1 MPAEIQESTSRA
13 IYHHLT
19 VNPIACIHSCFTE
32 KFGIPRQPGLA
43 GSATASME
51 MLPPYDRREM
61 VRGLEKFSH
70 IWVHF
75 LFHETLNEGWRS
87 TIRPPWLGGQKRVGI
102 FASRSPHRP
111 NFIGLSVVRLVGIRT
126 DGKKLFLD
134 LSGIDILDQTPV
146 LDIKPY
152 VPYSDRIDDA
162 ASGYTQEPE
171 VRAEIIFTEEAATV
185 CATYQREKGRDLERL
200 IREILQQDPRPA
212 SQRAGERE
220 YGMHLWDMNIRW
232 QARGEVFFVLSCRPL
247 RAR

>member
-1 MPAEIQESTSRA
+1 M
-13 IYHHLT
+13 
-19 VNPIACIHSCFTE
+19 
-32 KFGIPRQPGLA
+32 
-43 GSATASME
+43 
-51 MLPPYDRREM
+51 
-61 VRGLEKFSH
+61 EKFSH
-70 IWVHF
+70 IWIHF
-75 LFHETLNEGWRS
+75 LFHETLAEGWRS

-146 LDIKPY
+146 FDIKPY
-152 VPYSDRIDDA
+152 LPYSDRMDDA

-171 VRAEIIFTEEAATV
+171 VRAEIIFTEEAATA
-185 CATYQREKGRDLERL
+185 CAAYQREKGRDLERL

-220 YGMHLWDMNIRW
+220 YGMLLWDMNIRW
-232 QARGEVFFVLSCRPL
+232 QARAEVFFVLSCKPV